1 MGWREL
7 ADRWHSGFSF
17 PKLPLGYTSG
27 QDSSLFINPLLFT
40 HAEFSAQNLEPS
52 ECSEGRI
59 QKYPGKSTA
68 WIYLSSRSTK
78 NKPARITIDL
88 YLRTRC
94 SRGQVKYLAC
104 LNPFVCWKQLID
116 HINVQLP
123 FGLCDHHEEYGM
135 CSRPGIWQR
144 AGSCL
149 HSQVCTHWVS
159 QISDLLELTKLLDM
173 VNHPTVTTTD
183 FLLIDVKK
191 LKETTIVCTN
201 VILTQ

>member
-1 MGWREL
+1 VE
-7 ADRWHSGFSF
+7 
-17 PKLPLGYTSG
+17 YV
-27 QDSSLFINPLLFT
+27 LLSNWNLYFT
-40 HAEFSAQNLEPS
+40 L
-52 ECSEGRI
+52 
-59 QKYPGKSTA
+59 
-68 WIYLSSRSTK
+68 
-78 NKPARITIDL
+78 
-88 YLRTRC
+88 
-94 SRGQVKYLAC
+94 
-104 LNPFVCWKQLID
+104 D